1 MENISLYIP
10 LVLPHI
16 TREMIMNVFYNQ
28 EIGQVKHV
36 DLIPKL
42 NKRGEYYHC
51 AFVHFHYWFDNIIA
65 RNIQERIHNPHV
77 ITRVMYDDPYFWI
90 VQENKSEKRAPGKP
104 KLRID
109 LSDLKPR
116 DLEPE
121 FEQVIDFDDDEPQD
135 DDDEPKIITAIV
147 NVDYLHYLEQE
158 VKELREENI
167 RLRLEQF

>member
-1 MENISLYIP
+1 
-10 LVLPHI
+10 
-16 TREMIMNVFYNQ
+16 MNVFYNQ
-28 EIGQVKHV
+28 EFGQVKHV

-65 RNIQERIHNPHV
+65 RNMQERIRDPHLV
-77 ITRVMYDDPYFWI
+77 ARVMYDDPYFWI

-116 DLEPE
+116 ELEPE
-121 FEQVIDFDDDEPQD
+121 FEQVVDFDDEDSE
-135 DDDEPKIITAIV
+135 DDEPKIITAIV
-147 NVDYLHYLEQE
+147 NVDYLHYLEEE

-167 RLRLEQF
+167 RLRVQLF

>member
-10 LVLPHI
+10 LVLPHV
-16 TREMIMNVFYNQ
+16 TRETITQVFYNQ
-28 EIGQVKHV
+28 EIGQVKQV

-65 RNIQERIHNPHV
+65 RNLQERIRDPHLV
-77 ITRVMYDDPYFWI
+77 ARVMYDDPYFWI

-116 DLEPE
+116 ELEPE
-121 FEQVIDFDDDEPQD
+121 FEQVADLDE
-135 DDDEPKIITAIV
+135 DDEPKITTAIV
-147 NVDYLHYLEQE
+147 NVEYLHYLEQE

-167 RLRLEQF
+167 RLRVEQF